1 MIFIGVIKSYTT
13 HSFNEKW
20 KMEKKKNVLRIL
32 TMQWFDRHLRLKGW
46 ANDSYLSW
54 RQPTLIVVFDC
65 NCYFF
70 VSGEDWLENYQEKW
84 AATFLWS
91 PGGIFAVP
99 FQRYLFLM
107 FKRTHYSFNL
117 PNVDVN
123 TDYCC
128 IWCRL
133 WDLLLQSAWSLLWGR
148 AGSLLL
154 RRGNHPHPPAHGP
167 L

>member
-1 MIFIGVIKSYTT
+1 MKSGKWRRKKMSLESSQRNGLIGTYVWKDGQMI
-13 HSFNEKW
+13 
-20 KMEKKKNVLRIL
+20 RICHDVS
-32 TMQWFDRHLRLKGW
+32 QHW
-46 ANDSYLSW
+46 LSS
-54 RQPTLIVVFDC
+54 LIVTVIS
-65 NCYFF
+65 F

-133 WDLLLQSAWSLLWGR
+133 WDLLLQSAWSLLRGR